1 MLSIFKRFNRLFL
14 ALSLLIFSQS
24 VIAQQLVPPQEILY
38 AGQIYKLAFKQASPN
53 GRAIYEYTTNGE
65 PVEQWTS
72 LVTLNFAKG
81 INAPPVKWTAAM
93 KASLEA
99 NNPDPHFK
107 LYTIGDH
114 GYARFVFEPDQRN
127 PFYESNAHKSFH
139 LNECGGLLVFQYAVK
154 YPQLSEQV
162 GEDKLAALTLIT
174 KENERMAA
182 EIEQSEWRPEC
193 Y

>member
-1 MLSIFKRFNRLFL
+1 MLPICHRFNRLFL
-14 ALSLLIFSQS
+14 ALCLLMFTPF
-24 VIAQQLVPPQEILY
+24 VIAQQFVPPEEVLH
-38 AGQIYKLAFKQASPN
+38 AGQVYKLAFKQASPN

-65 PVEQWTS
+65 SVEQWTS

-107 LYTIGDH
+107 LYTVGDH
-114 GYARFVFEPDQRN
+114 GYASFVFEPDQRN

-154 YPQLSEQV
+154 YPQSSEQF
-162 GEDKLAALTLIT
+162 GEDKLAALTFIT

-182 EIEQSEWRPEC
+182 EIQLSEWSPEC
-193 Y
+193 D